1 MSYTTSHGVV
11 LHATGAGTGQHRAR
25 AADPPIHPSAMRN
38 DMPQFFMLSDQR
50 PIEHVPRPPRLSPPQ
65 ESIEAITFYAHGW
78 PGVRVKDI
86 LKNTVVVDSP
96 NDLVFE
102 ERGWRATILHLE
114 WPGYDPV
121 IYHNLMHQ
129 RIDVRPNGGYMSRQ
143 DFATRICFRF
153 LNFHKHVSEHPI
165 APGWEQW
172 ALTSGL
178 EGIRVRDVVLLSA
191 HYYTS
196 VWVPEFYVIR

>member
-1 MSYTTSHGVV
+1 MSYTSTSRGVV
-11 LHATGAGTGQHRAR
+11 LHATRAGTGQHQAH
-25 AADPPIHPSAMRN
+25 AADSPIHPAAIA
-38 DMPQFFMLSDQR
+38 QR
-50 PIEHVPRPPRLSPPQ
+50 HATIFLSPPQ

-96 NDLVFE
+96 NDPIFE
-102 ERGWRATILHLE
+102 ERGWRATIVHLE
-114 WPGYDPV
+114 WPGYDPA
-121 IYHNLMHQ
+121 IYRDLMHQ

-153 LNFHKHVSEHPI
+153 LDFHKHVSKHLI
-165 APGWEQW
+165 APGWEKW

-196 VWVPEFYVIR
+196 VWVPEFYVIQ